1 MSDLTNN
8 RHSVLKHVIRCIVAA
23 LLSYAVVSLLM
34 FAWHE
39 NSKSAN
45 TMQLQKN
52 LEYAM
57 LNLYSF
63 YFLVFLYT
71 QIYLY
76 FLVLQRFVI
85 RLRIGHLLIC
95 AIIIGW
101 LASGTAEVLK
111 NMLIYPL
118 NHRYNPISHPDYIV
132 FHSFL
137 FMSVLSGGWLLGILS
152 FVFTVKLCPK
162 NKNHVT

>member
-71 QIYLY
+71 
-76 FLVLQRFVI
+76 
-85 RLRIGHLLIC
+85 
-95 AIIIGW
+95 
-101 LASGTAEVLK
+101 
-111 NMLIYPL
+111 
-118 NHRYNPISHPDYIV
+118 
-132 FHSFL
+132 
-137 FMSVLSGGWLLGILS
+137 
-152 FVFTVKLCPK
+152 
-162 NKNHVT
+162 